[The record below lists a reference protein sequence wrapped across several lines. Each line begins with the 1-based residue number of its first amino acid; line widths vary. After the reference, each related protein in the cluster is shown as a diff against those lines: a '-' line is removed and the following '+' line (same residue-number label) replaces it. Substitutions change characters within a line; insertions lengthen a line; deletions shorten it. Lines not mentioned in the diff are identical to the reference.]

1 MRALLAVSTTVLVL
15 LLASNAAGQT
25 AEFSAGYEHVMAR
38 GGGGTANPFSLNF
51 PGWNVSGG
59 AYLSDRAALVGS
71 VSGHYHDAGDV
82 FVVLGGGQVGLGN
95 SNVFA
100 RLLAGV
106 ERASV
111 VLDDFSVHS
120 TAFAFQPG
128 IGVDIPFGATA
139 LRLSGNYR
147 HALHDGVRSHD
158 LVVSVGFVVKR

>member
-1 MRALLAVSTTVLVL
+1 MRSLLVVFTAVAVFLP
-15 LLASNAAGQT
+15 ASNADGQA
-25 AEFSAGYEHVMAR
+25 AEFSAGYEHVMVRAA
-38 GGGGTANPFSLNF
+38 GETTNF

-59 AYLSDRAALVGS
+59 TYLGDRVALVGG
-71 VSGHYHDAGDV
+71 VSGHYHRVGDV
-82 FVVLGGGQVGLGN
+82 LVVLGGGQVGLGN

-111 VLDDFSVHS
+111 VFDDFSVHS

-147 HALHDGVRSHD
+147 HALHEGVRSHD
-158 LVVSVGFVVKR
+158 LVMSVGFVVKGR

>member
-1 MRALLAVSTTVLVL
+1 MRSLLVVFTPVVVL
-15 LLASNAAGQT
+15 LLASNAAGQA

-38 GGGGTANPFSLNF
+38 GGGETTNF

-59 AYLSDRAALVGS
+59 TYLGDRVALVGG
-71 VSGHYHDAGDV
+71 VSGHYHSVGDV

-95 SNVFA
+95 SNVFV

-111 VLDDFSVHS
+111 VFDDFSVHS
-120 TAFAFQPG
+120 TAFAFQTG
-128 IGVDIPFGATA
+128 MGVDVPFGATA

-147 HALHDGVRSHD
+147 HALHEGVRSHD